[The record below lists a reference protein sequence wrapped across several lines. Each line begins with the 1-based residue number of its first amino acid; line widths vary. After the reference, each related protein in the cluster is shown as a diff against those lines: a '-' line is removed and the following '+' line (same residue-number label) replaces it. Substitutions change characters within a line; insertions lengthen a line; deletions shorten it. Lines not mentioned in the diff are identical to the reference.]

1 MILFVTLRWNKKP
14 PVALVGE
21 NEKKSKNKNKKK
33 LLSSRLHVGRV
44 HVGKILHWRFTYKN
58 EQRREKEKKFN
69 DLEERKTTYRSKN
82 SQHQVFG
89 DLLHNGLQFWA
100 RRSGNSVT
108 QQVISFNLSYHFLR
122 GLSKHTAARA
132 RVNVELFG
140 MMIILSTVFF
150 HKVVTLIDCV

>member
-1 MILFVTLRWNKKP
+1 MKP

-21 NEKKSKNKNKKK
+21 NEKKKQKQKK

-44 HVGKILHWRFTYKN
+44 HVGKILHRRYRYKN

-69 DLEERKTTYRSKN
+69 DLEERKTSYRSKN

-89 DLLHNGLQFWA
+89 DLHHIGLQFWA

-108 QQVISFNLSYHFLR
+108 QQVISFN
-122 GLSKHTAARA
+122 
-132 RVNVELFG
+132 
-140 MMIILSTVFF
+140 
-150 HKVVTLIDCV
+150 

>member
-1 MILFVTLRWNKKP
+1 MKP
-14 PVALVGE
+14 PVGLVGE
-21 NEKKSKNKNKKK
+21 NEKKKAKTKKK

-69 DLEERKTTYRSKN
+69 DLEERKTSYRSKN

-108 QQVISFNLSYHFLR
+108 QQVISFN
-122 GLSKHTAARA
+122 
-132 RVNVELFG
+132 
-140 MMIILSTVFF
+140 
-150 HKVVTLIDCV
+150 